1 MKTLK
6 AAALVLALSPAALGA
21 QESSLTFA
29 GTAAHEIM
37 QASFDGATQRYTG
50 LMLGAEGLFVG
61 RSFVARV
68 RYAQGRVNPKEG
80 PTSDPRDLVEG
91 EALVGLRVTPWLT
104 ALAGPRAWAHTTGD
118 ADERW
123 LLWTARVS
131 ARGSLIPARMQ
142 TYVELWG
149 ALAGSHTN
157 PDGSAGGR
165 GANAGL
171 EMRLG
176 ALSPF
181 WGRLGYRI
189 ESAHAEGR
197 ETVEALTL
205 SIIYGIPQ

>member
-1 MKTLK
+1 MKTAVLLI
-6 AAALVLALSPAALGA
+6 ALLPVGLAA
-21 QESSLTFA
+21 QESQSQLTFA

-37 QASFDGATQRYTG
+37 QTSLDGATQRYTG
-50 LMLGAEGLFVG
+50 MILGAEGLLVG

-68 RYAQGRVNPKEG
+68 RYAQGRVNAKDV
-80 PTSDPRDLVEG
+80 SADPRDLVEG

-104 ALAGPRAWAHTTGD
+104 VLAGPRAWAHTTGD

-123 LLWTARVS
+123 LLWTGRVA
-131 ARGSLIPARMQ
+131 ARGSLIPTRMQ
-142 TYVELWG
+142 TFVEVWG
-149 ALAGSHTN
+149 ALSGSHSN
-157 PDGSAGGR
+157 PAGTAGGR

-176 ALSPF
+176 AVSSF

>member
-1 MKTLK
+1 MKTLH
-6 AAALVLALSPAALGA
+6 AAALALVLLPAALGA

-37 QASFDGATQRYTG
+37 QASLDGATQRYTG
-50 LMLGAEGLFVG
+50 MILGAEGLFVG

-68 RYAQGRVNPKEG
+68 RYAQGRVNPKEAAA
-80 PTSDPRDLVEG
+80 DPRDLVEG

-104 ALAGPRAWAHTTGD
+104 ALAGPRAWAHTTGE

-123 LLWTARVS
+123 LLWTARLA
-131 ARGSLIPARMQ
+131 ARGTLIPARMQ

-149 ALAGSHTN
+149 ALSGTHTN

-176 ALSPF
+176 ALSAF

>member
-1 MKTLK
+1 MKTAK
-6 AAALVLALSPAALGA
+6 TVALLLGLLPASLAA
-21 QESSLTFA
+21 QESSFTFA
-29 GTAAHEIM
+29 GTAAHEIV
-37 QASFDGATQRYTG
+37 QTSVGGVTQRYG
-50 LMLGAEGLFVG
+50 GMVLGAEGLLVG

-68 RYAQGRVNPKEG
+68 RYAQGRVSAKE
-80 PTSDPRDLVEG
+80 SAIDPRDVVEG

-104 ALAGPRAWAHTTGD
+104 VLAGPRAWAHSTGD

-123 LLWTARVS
+123 LLWTGRVA
-131 ARGSLIPARMQ
+131 ARGALIPARMQ
-142 TYVELWG
+142 TFVELWG
-149 ALAGSHTN
+149 ALSGSHSN
-157 PDGSAGGR
+157 PNGSAGGR

-176 ALSPF
+176 ALSSF

-189 ESAHAEGR
+189 ESAHAEGGR